1 MERKM
6 NLSGNHIF
14 ELLWIIDKLGLTE
27 ELSKMFKNIVKN
39 ADKEKSLTARLR
51 IALGDKEYT
60 EDNIMKVL
68 SNNKELAKAY
78 AEQQENNIDKTMD
91 ILGILIKRIPQ
102 AEDEVQALLKDIY
115 GVKKNEKIGF
125 IEEIEM
131 IKDLIKNE
139 EIKKGFSLIFK

>member
-6 NLSGNHIF
+6 NLYGNHIF
-14 ELLWIIDKLGLTE
+14 ELLRIIDKLGLTE

-68 SNNKELAKAY
+68 SDNKELAKAY

-91 ILGILIKRIPQ
+91 ILGILIKRIPK
-102 AEDEVQALLKDIY
+102 AEDEVQALLKDVY

-131 IKDLIKNE
+131 IKELIKNE

>member
-6 NLSGNHIF
+6 NLYGNHIF
-14 ELLWIIDKLGLTE
+14 ELLRIIDKLGLTE

-102 AEDEVQALLKDIY
+102 AEDEVQALLKDVY

-125 IEEIEM
+125 IEGIEM
-131 IKDLIKNE
+131 IKELIKNE

>member
-6 NLSGNHIF
+6 NLYGNHIF
-14 ELLWIIDKLGLTE
+14 ELLRIIDKLGLTE

-68 SNNKELAKAY
+68 SNNKELARAY

>member
-6 NLSGNHIF
+6 NLYGNHIF
-14 ELLWIIDKLGLTE
+14 ELLRIIDKLGLTE

-102 AEDEVQALLKDIY
+102 AEDEVQALLKDVY

-125 IEEIEM
+125 IEE
-131 IKDLIKNE
+131 
-139 EIKKGFSLIFK
+139 

>member
-6 NLSGNHIF
+6 NLYGNHIF
-14 ELLWIIDKLGLTE
+14 ELLRIIDKLGLTE